1 MCWKAMT
8 ALFLDAGVISLSCG
22 LDNDR
27 ASVHAYMRVRAY
39 NESDKEDVIALW
51 HECGLVAPQNDP
63 AKDIERK
70 LKVDPDLFLVG
81 VTDKGI
87 VASVMGGY
95 EGHRGWINYL
105 AVKPS
110 EQRKGYGQSIMQA
123 VETLIKQKGC
133 PKINLQVRNG
143 NESVIA
149 FYSAIGYG
157 NDNVVGLGKRLEYD
171 S

>member
-1 MCWKAMT
+1 MNVRVYNKS
-8 ALFLDAGVISLSCG
+8 DKEEVISLW
-22 LDNDR
+22 N
-27 ASVHAYMRVRAY
+27 
-39 NESDKEDVIALW
+39 
-51 HECGLVAPQNDP
+51 ECGLVAPQNDP

-81 VTDKGI
+81 VNENGI

-105 AVKPS
+105 AVRPS
-110 EQRKGYGQSIMQA
+110 EQRNGYGQSIMKA
-123 VETLIKQKGC
+123 VEALIKAKGC
-133 PKINLQVRNG
+133 PKINLQIRAT
-143 NESVIA
+143 NEAVIA
-149 FYSAIGYG
+149 FYTAIGYD

>member
-1 MCWKAMT
+1 
-8 ALFLDAGVISLSCG
+8 LEI
-22 LDNDR
+22 R
-27 ASVHAYMRVRAY
+27 AFERNYK
-39 NESDKEDVIALW
+39 DDVIELW
-51 HECGLVAPQNDP
+51 RECGLLVPQNDP

-81 VTDKGI
+81 LVGEMV
-87 VASVMGGY
+87 VATVMGGY

-110 EQRKGYGQSIMQA
+110 EQRKGYGRAIMQA

-133 PKINLQVRNG
+133 PKINLQVRNT
-143 NESVIA
+143 NNAVIR